1 MDEYDY
7 SKPLQG
13 QVKKPYEEHWRKHT
27 LSYVD
32 PETGKVGMWKEKSK
46 CVLWCSFC
54 QCKYLKCKVEVEEHD
69 IKKERYMVLTI
80 LLLIQASVSLQY
92 SKY

>member
-46 CVLWCSFC
+46 CVFWCSFC
-54 QCKYLKCKVEVEEHD
+54 KCKHLKCKVEVEEHD
-69 IKKERYMVLTI
+69 INKERYMVLTI
-80 LLLIQASVSLQY
+80 LLLTQASVSL
-92 SKY
+92 